1 MTFQV
6 VEKPLQAAVI
16 KVVGVGGGGGN
27 AVEHMV
33 ANKLQGVNFVV
44 ANTDAQA
51 LATLNAQT
59 KLQLGVEENRGLGA
73 GANPDVGRAAALHDR
88 DKIQEVLKGTDMV
101 FITAGMGGG
110 TGTGAAPVVA
120 EVAKEMNVLAV
131 AVVTKPFEFENRM
144 KVAEQGIVDLG
155 HHVDSLIAIPNE
167 KLFAALGDDIS
178 LEKAFAAANDVLLG
192 AVQGIA
198 DVIFRPGMINV
209 DFADVKTVMS
219 ERGLAI
225 MGTGEAEGE
234 RRAADA
240 TDRAIHSPLL
250 DDVDLR
256 GARGVLV
263 NVTAARGMGIMEYRE
278 VGQIVREFT
287 DPDATVVS
295 GTVVDEDMG
304 ERMRVTVVAT
314 GLDAAGAPMM
324 ARTAA
329 PRPVL
334 TAAQEPRPA
343 AGPARVERDGVTG
356 RPDTAPTE
364 RADSRGLGVAQSLRQ
379 QAAGPAEAEDM
390 NFLDIPSFLRRQAD

>member
-1 MTFQV
+1 MTFEV
-6 VEKPLQAAVI
+6 VEEPLQAAVI
-16 KVVGVGGGGGN
+16 KVIGVGGGGGN
-27 AVEHMV
+27 AVQHMV
-33 ANKLQGVNFVV
+33 ANKLEGVKFVV

-51 LATLNAQT
+51 LATLDAPI
-59 KLQLGVEENRGLGA
+59 KLQLGVAENRGLGA
-73 GANPDVGRAAALHDR
+73 GANPEVGRAAALHDR

-101 FITAGMGGG
+101 FIAAGMGGG

-120 EVAKEMNVLAV
+120 EVAKEMGVLAV
-131 AVVTKPFEFENRM
+131 AVVTKPFELENRM

-167 KLFAALGDDIS
+167 KLLTALGDDVS
-178 LEKAFAAANDVLLG
+178 FEDAFAAADDVLLG

-198 DVIFRPGMINV
+198 DIIFRPGVINV

-225 MGTGEAEGE
+225 MGTGEAEGD
-234 RRAADA
+234 RRAGDA
-240 TDRAIHSPLL
+240 VDRAIHSPLL

-263 NVTAARGMGIMEYRE
+263 NITTAPGMGIMEYRE

-287 DPDATVVS
+287 DPDATVVL
-295 GTVVDEDMG
+295 GTVVDESMG

-314 GLDAAGAPMM
+314 GLDAGGAAAV
-324 ARTAA
+324 ARAT

-343 AGPARVERDGVTG
+343 AGPARGERDGVG
-356 RPDTAPTE
+356 ARPGAAPAE
-364 RADSRGLGVAQSLRQ
+364 RADARGLGVAHALRQ
-379 QAAGPAEAEDM
+379 QAAGPAEAEDL